1 MKTKQK
7 KLQTSSKYNE
17 YDLDGDGV
25 VSDAELANMKEIK
38 ETETILRKNL
48 AQLRMARYTLIAMGL
63 FTFMMFMPFISIE
76 RINALAEI
84 SSLFYISGA
93 GIVGAYM
100 GTTAW
105 MNKKLKREIQK
116 LVQEKNQR
124 VAEGDYIQMKILE
137 IQ

>member
-38 ETETILRKNL
+38 ETETALRKNL

-93 GIVGAYM
+93 GIVGTYM
-100 GTTAW
+100 GTSAY
-105 MNKKLKREIQK
+105 MA
-116 LVQEKNQR
+116 KNG
-124 VAEGDYIQMKILE
+124 VK
-137 IQ
+137 